1 MPQYEWSPGNATVEN
16 YARLLSEAKWS
27 AGAIAAQPTW
37 LSQLRSFGTA
47 YFTEHEQAGFK
58 EAEEAGAGDG
68 AGVGAGT
75 GVVAG
80 SGLSRSG
87 TSGTTLARS
96 R

>member
-1 MPQYEWSPGNATVEN
+1 MEN
-16 YARLLSEAKWS
+16 YAQLLSATWS
-27 AGAIAAQPTW
+27 AGAVATQLTW
-37 LSQLRSFGTA
+37 LPQLRRFGTA